1 MLNILEAGGGEMD
14 VRCCYL
20 ENENLN
26 QSSQSLLGGNGIGH
40 TIFSP
45 MFVCVCV

>member
-1 MLNILEAGGGEMD
+1 MGQVVLNILEAGGGEMD

-26 QSSQSLLGGNGIGH
+26 QSSQSLWEV
-40 TIFSP
+40 
-45 MFVCVCV
+45 ME